1 MHPEW
6 ASLALDPPRASAG
19 PRPAAVLKLQAADFR
34 VEECLGFAPDGGSAH
49 VLLQVEK
56 TDANTAWVARRLA
69 QLAGCR
75 SGEVGYAGLKDRR
88 AVTLQW
94 FSVPRRG
101 PVEPWLAV
109 QGEGFRVL
117 EAHPHS
123 RKLRRGA
130 LAGNQ
135 FRLVLRQLQ
144 GDLSGL
150 EAGLDLLRQ
159 RGAPNYFGL
168 QRFGRGLA
176 NLHQV
181 EAWASGT
188 PLPRDREQRAFVI
201 STARSLIF
209 NAVLASRVRSGSWDR
224 LLQGEVV
231 NLAGSNSVF
240 LAPMVDEELSA
251 RCAAFDVHPTGPLS
265 GIGGLSPS
273 AEAAEAECAATA
285 NLAALEQRLV
295 EEGIEASRRALRV
308 PVIDLDWTLEGD
320 ALELA
325 FTLPRGAFATSLLGE
340 LFELTGGEEL
350 PAAD

>member
-1 MHPEW
+1 MHAEW
-6 ASLALDPPRASAG
+6 ASLALDPPRASAV
-19 PRPAAVLKLQAADFR
+19 PRVAASLKLQPADFR

-49 VLLQVEK
+49 LLLKVEK
-56 TDANTAWVARRLA
+56 TDANTAWVARRLS
-69 QLAGCR
+69 QVAGCR

-101 PVEPWLAV
+101 DLEPWRDVA
-109 QGEGFRVL
+109 GEGFRVL
-117 EAHPHS
+117 EVHPHS

-144 GDLSGL
+144 GDLAGIEEGL
-150 EAGLDLLRQ
+150 GLLRE
-159 RGAPNYFGL
+159 RGAPNYFGP

-176 NLHQV
+176 NLAQV
-181 EAWASGT
+181 EDWMGGAA
-188 PLPRDREQRAFVI
+188 LPRDREQRGFVI

-209 NAVLASRVRSGSWDR
+209 NAVLASRVRSACWNR
-224 LLQGEVV
+224 LLPGEVV

-240 LAPMVDEELSA
+240 LAPMVDDELA
-251 RCAAFDVHPTGPLS
+251 QRCAAFDVHPTGPLS
-265 GIGGLSPS
+265 GQGGLSPS
-273 AEAAEAECAATA
+273 AEAAEVELAAGRD
-285 NLAALEQRLV
+285 LAALVARLV

-308 PVIDLDWTLEGD
+308 PVIDLDWSIEGD
-320 ALELA
+320 TLGLA
-325 FTLPRGAFATSLLGE
+325 FTLPRGAFATSVLGE
-340 LFELTGGEEL
+340 VFVLSGGEEL

>member
-6 ASLALDPPRASAG
+6 ARLALDPPRAAAG
-19 PRPAAVLKLQAADFR
+19 TRPVAVLKLQAADFR

-49 VLLQVEK
+49 VLLKVEK

-101 PVEPWLAV
+101 PVESWSAV

-117 EAHPHS
+117 EAHAHS

-144 GDLSGL
+144 GDLSRLGEEL
-150 EAGLDLLRQ
+150 ALLGQ
-159 RGAPNYFGL
+159 RGAPNYFGP

-176 NLHQV
+176 NLQQV
-181 EAWASGT
+181 EAWTSGGA
-188 PLPRDREQRAFVI
+188 LPRDREQRAFVI
-201 STARSLIF
+201 STARSLLF
-209 NAVLASRVRSGSWDR
+209 NAVLASRVRAGSWEQ
-224 LLQGEVV
+224 LLPGEVV

-240 LAPMVDEELSA
+240 LAPVIDEELSA

-265 GIGGLSPS
+265 GNGGLSPS
-273 AEAAEAECAATA
+273 AEAAEVEAAATA
-285 NLAALEQRLV
+285 QLTTLVHRLE

-308 PVIDLDWTLEGD
+308 PVIDLDWSLQGD
-320 ALELA
+320 VVELS

-340 LFELTGGEEL
+340 VFELTGGEEL

>member
-1 MHPEW
+1 MNPQW
-6 ASLALDPPRASAG
+6 ASLALDPPRASNAA
-19 PRPAAVLKLQAADFR
+19 RPSAVFKLHAADFR

-49 VLLQVEK
+49 VLLKVEK
-56 TDANTAWVARRLA
+56 TDANTAWVARRLG

-94 FSVPRRG
+94 FSIPRRG
-101 PVEPWLAV
+101 PVEAWLEV

-135 FRLVLRQLQ
+135 FRLVLRTLQ
-144 GDLSGL
+144 GDVSQL
-150 EAGLDLLRQ
+150 EAGLGLLRQ
-159 RGAPNYFGL
+159 RGAPNYFGP

-176 NLHQV
+176 NLEQV

-188 PLPRDREQRAFVI
+188 ALPRDREQRAFVI
-201 STARSLIF
+201 SAARSLIF
-209 NAVLASRVRSGSWDR
+209 NAVLARRVQSGSWDR
-224 LLQGEVV
+224 LLPGEVV

-240 LAPMVDEELSA
+240 LAPVVDEELSG
-251 RCAAFDVHPTGPLS
+251 RCAAFDVHPTGPLC
-265 GIGGLSPS
+265 GQGGLNPS
-273 AEAAEAECAATA
+273 AEAAGVE
-285 NLAALEQRLV
+285 LAACEDLAPLAARLV
-295 EEGIEASRRALRV
+295 EEGIESSRRALRV
-308 PVIDLDWTLEGD
+308 PVIDLDWSLQED
-320 ALELA
+320 VLDLA
-325 FTLPRGAFATSLLGE
+325 FTLPRGAFATSVLGE
-340 LFELTGGEEL
+340 VVRLAGGEEL